1 MISETFEETLF
12 LPDSECFKELPS
24 PESLKQRVMISTKP
38 PKEYNEAKD
47 AKEDSQGPSK
57 DSGDEEAWGKELPSL
72 RTQNSHKVIFFF

>member
-1 MISETFEETLF
+1 MITETFGETLF

-24 PESLKQRVMISTKP
+24 PESLKKRVMISTKP

-72 RTQNSHKVIFFF
+72 RAQNSQKVNCLF